1 LIHIKLS
8 GSGGR
13 GRRSSARRSV
23 SGGGLI
29 QIKPVRALWRKLC
42 ALHHYIPRRGMVSGA
57 ATSMNAAETLLSTGE
72 GNRTALECA
81 DSSLSYS
88 ELRDAVRRAAGMWRE
103 LGLETGE
110 RVLVYASDSIDWVIA
125 YLGVIWAGGVAVG
138 LNSRLFEKDLSVVLS
153 DCGARF
159 VFSDPGEVATLQRLL
174 RDDAGR
180 TRIVKQDEARALWS
194 AARAVPA
201 ERRPPES
208 PALWFYT
215 SGTTGLPKGVI
226 HAQRAVLETASF
238 AKDILGLD
246 ERARLYAS
254 SKLFFAYAL
263 GNALCAGLRL
273 GATIILDSE
282 WPTAE
287 RVAQVVERHHPTA
300 MFSVPTLY
308 LKLLQAG
315 LHGRLARA
323 GVRHFVSAGEALPGA
338 VRRLWKEG
346 TGIAP
351 VSGYGASETI
361 ALVLYCDDD
370 SGLLSPSPMVEIRP
384 RAAPAEA
391 AGTPRRV
398 WLRHPCVSIGYWKR
412 PQAQT
417 DSFDE
422 GWFSPGDLFRRAGE
436 AWEFCGR
443 DDDMLKISGQW
454 VSVLEIEQT
463 LISNAAGCVQQLA
476 AVGYTSSDGLG
487 SIALFAVAAAG
498 REPEARERI
507 EAGMAKLPK
516 IKRPRLV
523 KWIDE
528 MPITATGK
536 LQRRKLKELY
546 LAGAFA

>member
-1 LIHIKLS
+1 
-8 GSGGR
+8 
-13 GRRSSARRSV
+13 
-23 SGGGLI
+23 
-29 QIKPVRALWRKLC
+29 
-42 ALHHYIPRRGMVSGA
+42 M
-57 ATSMNAAETLLSTGE
+57 SMNAAEILLSAGE
-72 GNRTALECA
+72 DDRTALECS
-81 DSSLSYS
+81 DLLMSYS
-88 ELRDAVRRAAGMWRE
+88 ELRDAVRRAAGAWCS
-103 LGLETGE
+103 LGLQAGD
-110 RVLVYASDSIDWVIA
+110 RVLVYAPDSIDWVIA
-125 YLGVIWAGGVAVG
+125 YLGAIWAGGVAVG
-138 LNSRLFEKDLSVVLS
+138 LNSRLFEKDLSVVLA

-159 VFSDPGEVATLQRLL
+159 VFSDAGEAATLERLL
-174 RDDAGR
+174 REGGIGM
-180 TRIVKQDEARALWS
+180 RILAQPEASALWR
-194 AARAVPA
+194 AAVPMSA
-201 ERRPPES
+201 EQRPADS

-215 SGTTGLPKGVI
+215 SGTTGIPKGVI
-226 HAQRAVLETASF
+226 HAQRAVMETASF
-238 AKDILGLD
+238 AKTVLGLN

-254 SKLFFAYAL
+254 SKLFFAYAM

-287 RVAQVVERHHPTA
+287 RVAQVVERHRPTA

-315 LHGRLARA
+315 LTARLVSA
-323 GVRHFVSAGEALPGA
+323 GVRHFVSAGEALPGT
-338 VRRLWKEG
+338 VRRLWKDA

-361 ALVLYCDDD
+361 ALVLYCNDD

-384 RAAPAEA
+384 RALAAEA
-391 AGTPRRV
+391 AEAPQRV
-398 WLRHPCVSIGYWKR
+398 WLRHPCVSLGYWKR
-412 PQAQT
+412 PEAQS
-417 DSFDE
+417 DSFDD

-463 LISNAAGCVQQLA
+463 LLSCAAGSVQQLA

-507 EAGMAKLPK
+507 EAGMAELPK

-523 KWIDE
+523 KWISD
-528 MPITATGK
+528 MPVTATGK
-536 LQRRKLKELY
+536 LQRRKLKDLY

>member
-1 LIHIKLS
+1 
-8 GSGGR
+8 
-13 GRRSSARRSV
+13 
-23 SGGGLI
+23 
-29 QIKPVRALWRKLC
+29 
-42 ALHHYIPRRGMVSGA
+42 MVSGA

-72 GNRTALECA
+72 DNRTALECA

-88 ELRDAVRRAAGMWRE
+88 ELRGAVSRAAGMWRE

-138 LNSRLFEKDLSVVLS
+138 LNSRLFEKDLAVVLA

-174 RDDAGR
+174 RDEAAR

-323 GVRHFVSAGEALPGA
+323 GVRHFVSAGEALPGT

-370 SGLLSPSPMVEIRP
+370 SGLLSPSPMVDIRP

-391 AGTPRRV
+391 VGTPRRV